1 MAKMSNKAKKPKA
14 KSSNNLNN
22 QTIANSPNQIKMPE
36 EKR

>member
-14 KSSNNLNN
+14 KSQNNRN